1 MLVSAYKMKV
11 TITDPNTEVDMFS
24 SLSIIL
30 HCKFYYDK
38 SINSLGYYVE
48 IEGKEFLQERY
59 ILGYFNLLSE
69 RQQIKW
75 IENWARNYWDGKDDT
90 WTIKTLEIEKE

>member
-1 MLVSAYKMKV
+1 MLVSVYKMKV

-24 SLSIIL
+24 CLNIIL

-38 SINSLGYYVE
+38 AINSLGYYVE

-59 ILGYFNLLSE
+59 YLGYDRPLTIH
-69 RQQIKW
+69 QQIKW
-75 IENWARNYWDGKDDT
+75 LENWAKNYWDGKDDT
-90 WTIKTLEIEKE
+90 WAIKALKIERG